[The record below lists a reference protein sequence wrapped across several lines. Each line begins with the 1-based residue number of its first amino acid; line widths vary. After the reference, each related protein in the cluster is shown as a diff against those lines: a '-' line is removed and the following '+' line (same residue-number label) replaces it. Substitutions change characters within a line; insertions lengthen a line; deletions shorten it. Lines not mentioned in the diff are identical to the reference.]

1 MSNQN
6 ESEMM
11 DEWRRTRYIKAAGP
25 TDRSDPQPTLTDAE
39 RKALEKVLR
48 LLREDYFAG
57 RSYQSVELAAV
68 IDGLLDRLG

>member
-1 MSNQN
+1 MRPDPDTCRDPDLLAA
-6 ESEMM
+6 EV
-11 DEWRRTRYIKAAGP
+11 RRLRAVIDAGDAA
-25 TDRSDPQPTLTDAE
+25 LTDSE

-68 IDGLLDRLG
+68 IDGLLERLK